1 MRLNMKI
8 LKVTE
13 ERSYFIYGTMNEIAL
28 NEGIEIKVFPKS
40 IQAFIN
46 LLNKLSKNDVYYL
59 KA

>member
-1 MRLNMKI
+1 MMKI

>member
-1 MRLNMKI
+1 MKI

-46 LLNKLSKNDVYYL
+46 ILNKLSKNDVYYL

>member
-13 ERSYFIYGTMNEIAL
+13 ERSYFIYGTMNQIAL